1 MKEFDKFQAKILDFM
16 NPETLS
22 KGSEH
27 VLMNSVLGLCGE
39 AGEVADNI
47 KKWMYHGYELDVEA
61 LDKEVS
67 DVLFYCGLYAN
78 GRGIL
83 LSDIAQKNID
93 KLSAR
98 YPNGFSTE
106 ANKAKADENN

>member
-1 MKEFDKFQAKILDFM
+1 MLDFNEYQARILDFM

-27 VLMNSVLGLCGE
+27 VLMNAVLGLCGE

-47 KKWMYHGYELDVEA
+47 KKWMYHGYDLDVES
-61 LDKEVS
+61 LDKEVG
-67 DVLFYCGLYAN
+67 DVLFYCALYAN
-78 GRGIL
+78 GRGVL
-83 LSDIAQKNID
+83 LSDIAQKNVD
-93 KLSAR
+93 KLTAR
-98 YPNGFSTE
+98 YPEGFSTA